1 MDIKDLLKESTQ
13 DALSEENLQ
22 KLQEAVEDKAKEI
35 AKGEY
40 DLKLEAALAKQDAEY
55 AEKLETFLED
65 IDEDHT
71 SKMESLVE
79 GISQK
84 HFGMLNDLI
93 KKYKADYVTECTS
106 FKDQLVTKIDKFFD
120 IVVEEQ
126 IPKAELKEAVENVR
140 SKVVLEKIAEI
151 IGIDKIQQNTIVKEG
166 IIEAKTEIDSLLEEN
181 EKLKVE
187 RKKLISEKVRV
198 ERKDLLSEKTV
209 GLPKVKR
216 QYINKVL
223 GNKSLEFI
231 NENFE
236 YTLAL
241 FDSEEGESNEVLKE
255 QATKQTKT
263 ISENIDRTE
272 KVVEESV
279 EAPQAKPTDMYM
291 NELSRI

>member
-13 DALSEENLQ
+13 DVLSEENLQ
-22 KLQEAVEDKAKEI
+22 QLQEAVEAKAREI
-35 AKGEY
+35 AKDEY
-40 DLKLEAALAKQDAEY
+40 ELKLEAALAKQDAEY

-65 IDEDHT
+65 VDQDHT
-71 SKMESLVE
+71 SKMETLVE

-84 HFGMLNDLI
+84 HFGMLQDII

-106 FKDQLVTKIDKFFD
+106 FKDDIVNKVDKFFD

-126 IPKAELKEAVENVR
+126 IPKKELQEAVENVR
-140 SKVVLEKIAEI
+140 SKVVLEKIADL
-151 IGIDKIQQNTIVKEG
+151 IGIDKLQQNKLVKEG
-166 IIEAKTEIDSLLEEN
+166 LIEAKTEIDSLVEEN
-181 EKLKVE
+181 EKLKTD
-187 RKKLISEKVRV
+187 RKKLLGEKIRV

-216 QYINKVL
+216 EYINKVL
-223 GNKSLEFI
+223 GNKSLDFI

-241 FDSEEGESNEVLKE
+241 FDSEEGNSNEVLKE
-255 QATKQTKT
+255 QATNQTTT
-263 ISENIDRTE
+263 ISENIDRVE
-272 KVVEESV
+272 KVVEEKV
-279 EAPQAKPTDMYM
+279 EAPQPKPTDMYM

>member
-22 KLQEAVEDKAKEI
+22 KLQEAVESKAKEI
-35 AKGEY
+35 AKQEY

-55 AEKLETFLED
+55 ADKLETFLED

-71 SKMESLVE
+71 SKMQTLVE

-84 HFGMLNDLI
+84 HYDMLQSLI
-93 KKYKADYVTECTS
+93 KKYKADYFTECQN
-106 FKDQLVTKIDKFFD
+106 FKDNLVDKIDKFFD

-126 IPKAELKEAVENVR
+126 IPKQELKEAVENVR

-151 IGIDKIQQNTIVKEG
+151 IGIDKIQQNTLVKEG
-166 IIEAKTEIDSLLEEN
+166 LVEAKTQIDTLAEEN
-181 EKLKVE
+181 EKLKSQRKKLLSEKVAVE
-187 RKKLISEKVRV
+187 RKE
-198 ERKDLLSEKTV
+198 LLSEKTV
-209 GLPKVKR
+209 GLPKVKKE
-216 QYINKVL
+216 YINKVL

-241 FDSEEGESNEVLKE
+241 FDEEEGESNEVLKE
-255 QATKQTKT
+255 QATKATKT
-263 ISENIDRTE
+263 ISENIDRKE
-272 KVVEESV
+272 KVVEEKV
-279 EAPQAKPTDMYM
+279 EVSQPKPTDMYM
-291 NELSRI
+291 SELSKL

>member
-22 KLQEAVEDKAKEI
+22 KLQEAVEVKAKEI

-84 HFGMLNDLI
+84 HFGMLQDLI
-93 KKYKADYVTECTS
+93 TRYKSDYVTECNS
-106 FKDQLVTKIDKFFD
+106 FKDNLVNKIDKFFD
-120 IVVEEQ
+120 IVVEDQ
-126 IPKAELKEAVENVR
+126 IPKKELNEAVENVR
-140 SKVVLEKIAEI
+140 SKVVLEQIAKL
-151 IGIDKIQQNTIVKEG
+151 IGIDKIQQNTFVKEG
-166 IIEAKTEIDSLLEEN
+166 LIEAKTEIDSLVEEN

-198 ERKDLLSEKTV
+198 ERKDILSEKTV
-209 GLPKVKR
+209 GLPKIKR
-216 QYINKVL
+216 EYISKVL

-241 FDSEEGESNEVLKE
+241 FDSEEGESNAVLKE

-272 KVVEESV
+272 KVVEEAV
-279 EAPQAKPTDMYM
+279 EAPQTKPTDMYM
-291 NELSRI
+291 SELSRI